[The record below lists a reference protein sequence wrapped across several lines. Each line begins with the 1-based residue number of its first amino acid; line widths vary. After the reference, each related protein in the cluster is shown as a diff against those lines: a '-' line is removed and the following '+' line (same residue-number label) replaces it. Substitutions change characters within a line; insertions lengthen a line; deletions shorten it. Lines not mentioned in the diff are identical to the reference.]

1 MTRTAPRTDPVRWSM
16 HTLFRSLPM
25 ALALVTAQ
33 AAAPAGLHPMLA
45 VMPGEPTAYL
55 LGSWQSGRWL
65 NATQTHTRLQ
75 GTEPYRRLAPG
86 VTPTQLRAGG
96 LATSLGAPCEDTFE
110 VPVPSLPRGLAVLTP
125 AALNAQPRPVTEL
138 PTRNATYER
147 LVRDELIRRGVAAP
161 QVTLTRLTR
170 TDLDGNGTQEVI
182 IEARRFRGASGDFP
196 PPTGQPGDYSLLLLR
211 HVTAGRAVTTVLGA
225 HVAPRTPWNP
235 ESSDPMPMATQY
247 RLAGVADLN
256 GDGRM
261 ELVLHD
267 TYYEGAGFTV
277 QEWTPAGLRPTPL
290 ESGCGA

>member
-33 AAAPAGLHPMLA
+33 AAAPAGLHPTLA

-55 LGSWQSGRWL
+55 LGSWQGGRWL
-65 NATQTHTRLQ
+65 SAPQTRARLQ
-75 GTEPYRRLAPG
+75 GTESYRRLAPG

-96 LATSLGAPCEDTFE
+96 IATSLGAPCEDTFE

-147 LVRDELIRRGVAAP
+147 IVRDELIRRGVVAP

-247 RLAGVADLN
+247 RLVGVADLN

-267 TYYEGAGFTV
+267 AYYEGAGFTV

-290 ESGCGA
+290 DSGCGA

>member
-1 MTRTAPRTDPVRWSM
+1 MRPF
-16 HTLFRSLPM
+16 LRSLPL

-33 AAAPAGLHPMLA
+33 AAAPAGLHPVLA
-45 VMPGEPTAYL
+45 VMPGAPSSDTPTAYL
-55 LGSWQSGRWL
+55 LGGWEGGRWL
-65 NATQTHTRLQ
+65 NATQTRTRLRGNEQ
-75 GTEPYRRLAPG
+75 YRRLAPG
-86 VTPTQLRAGG
+86 AAPTPLRAGG
-96 LATSLGAPCEDTFE
+96 PAASLGAPCEETFE
-110 VPVPSLPRGLAVLTP
+110 VPVPSLPRGLAVLAP
-125 AALNAQPRPVTEL
+125 ATLNAQPRPVTEL

-147 LVRDELIRRGVAAP
+147 IVRDELIRRGVRSP

-182 IEARRFRGASGDFP
+182 IEARRFRESSGDFP

-211 HVTAGRAVTTVLGA
+211 HVAAGRAVTTVLAA

-267 TYYEGAGFTV
+267 AYYEGAGFTV
-277 QEWTPAGLRPTPL
+277 SEWTPAGLRVTPL
-290 ESGCGA
+290 DSGCGA